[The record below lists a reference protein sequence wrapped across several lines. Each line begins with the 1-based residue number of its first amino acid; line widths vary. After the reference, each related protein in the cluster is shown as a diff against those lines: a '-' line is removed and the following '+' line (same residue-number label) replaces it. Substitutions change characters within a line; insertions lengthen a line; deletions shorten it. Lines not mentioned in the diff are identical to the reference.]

1 MSGSRHVIRSAGL
14 VGFATGISRFMGMFR
29 DVLMANTFGTGLAM
43 SAFVTAF
50 RMPNLFRALFGE
62 GALSAAFIPV
72 FIETREKEG
81 EDSAWRMAR
90 KVFTLVG
97 VVLATLAAIGV
108 AGSWLVGQWGG
119 WDARGRLI
127 AMLLAIMLPYLFFI
141 CIAAVGSGLLNS
153 LGHFFVPAA
162 TPWILNAVIIATLLW
177 VCPAMGGDAGHQ
189 IFGVA
194 WAVLAAGALQA
205 WAQFPPLRRR
215 GFQWRWDGGWRDER
229 VQRITRLMGPVAL
242 ARAVTQVNVMVDSW
256 LAVWIAAWAP
266 AALFYSERL
275 IYLPLG
281 IFATALSTVLLPHFS
296 GHAARG
302 DHVAL
307 RSAVG
312 DGLRWLMF
320 LMIPAAIGL
329 AVLSEPIC
337 QLVYERGEFSPES
350 TLLTVRA
357 LRVYAPGMIIFSLGK
372 VFVPAFYALQD
383 PKTPVRIG
391 IVTVLLNIV
400 LSVAFMLTWPLEWK
414 HAGIAAATV
423 VSEFI
428 NGVWMSF
435 IVHRRLGSIG
445 WGRIGVSVL
454 RTSIAAVS
462 MAAAACF
469 VTDAAARALAGAG
482 THLFLTR
489 LGSVVAGIGVG
500 IVVYILLSR
509 ILRSPELNEMIEA
522 ARHRR
527 ERPRAVPEVG

>member
-1 MSGSRHVIRSAGL
+1 MSSSRHVIRSAGL

-29 DVLMANTFGTGLAM
+29 DVLMASAFGTSLAM

-72 FIETREKEG
+72 FVETREKQG
-81 EDSAWRMAR
+81 ADAAWSMAR

-108 AGSWLVGQWGG
+108 AVSWMAGEWGG
-119 WDARGRLI
+119 LDTRGRLI
-127 AMLLAIMLPYLFFI
+127 AGLLAIMLPYLFFI

-162 TPWILNAVIIATLLW
+162 TPWILNAVIIAALLW
-177 VCPAMGGDAGHQ
+177 VCPAMGGDANHQ
-189 IFGVA
+189 VYGVA
-194 WAVLAAGALQA
+194 WAVLAAGVLQA

-215 GFQWRWDGGWRDER
+215 GFEWRWDGGWRDEH
-229 VQRITRLMGPVAL
+229 VQRIARLMGPVAL

-302 DHVAL
+302 DHDAL
-307 RSAVG
+307 RSAVA

-337 QLVYERGEFSPES
+337 RLVYERGEFSAHS
-350 TLLTVRA
+350 TMLTVRA
-357 LRVYAPGMIIFSLGK
+357 LQVYAPGMIIFSLGK
-372 VFVPAFYALQD
+372 VFVPAFYAMQD

-391 IVTVLLNIV
+391 VVTVLMNIV
-400 LSVAFMLTWPLEWK
+400 LSVAFMLTWPMEWK

-423 VSEFI
+423 ISEFI
-428 NGVWMSF
+428 NGVWMSL

-445 WGRIGVSVL
+445 WSRIGVSVL
-454 RTSIAAVS
+454 RTSVAAVG
-462 MAAAACF
+462 MAMVAWWITG
-469 VTDAAARALAGAG
+469 VVSTMLGGAG
-482 THLFLTR
+482 ISLFFVR
-489 LGSVVAGIGVG
+489 LFSVIAGIGMG
-500 IVVYILLSR
+500 IIVYIALSF
-509 ILRSPELNEMIEA
+509 ILRSPELREMIEA

-527 ERPRAVPEVG
+527 ERPRAAPDIG